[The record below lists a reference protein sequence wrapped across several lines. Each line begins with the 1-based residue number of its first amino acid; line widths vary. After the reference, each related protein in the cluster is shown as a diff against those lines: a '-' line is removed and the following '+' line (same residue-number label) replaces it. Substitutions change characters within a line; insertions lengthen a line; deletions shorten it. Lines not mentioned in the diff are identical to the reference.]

1 MIFFFVLL
9 LSYYVFCICVYELC
23 LLVLCDGCACLSEL
37 NYWGADAS
45 EILEL
50 RGGGC
55 LVLARVSCVFSVATR
70 LINYQPLSVPWPKRS
85 KTVPA
90 EWRV

>member
-55 LVLARVSCVFSVATR
+55 LVLARVSCMFSVATR
-70 LINYQPLSVPWPKRS
+70 QARRIHTRRGGAKLCLNWQV
-85 KTVPA
+85 
-90 EWRV
+90 